1 LKVLALTMLLLAVVL
16 QATAQGPESFNGSKP
31 NGVRL
36 RIFLDCE
43 SFCFEDEIRDEVDFV
58 EYVRDR
64 FASDVHVL
72 ITDSDTGS
80 GGEESTVS
88 FIGLGRFEGANHT
101 LRAVTI
107 VGESEVS
114 QRQSLANTIK
124 IGLLQYVASSGVGSD
139 FQLDVDMGS
148 SQRSLEPVDDPWNH
162 WVFSISGNGSLNGEE
177 SERELSFNVEVG
189 ADRVTDNWNL
199 SFGTEFD
206 QEKERI
212 EREGRPTINTSSH
225 TREFRWLLVKSLG
238 DHWSAGARGALESST
253 FSNTKLELSG
263 APAIEYN
270 FYPYSQY
277 ARRQL
282 RLLYSIGQHWVR
294 YYEET
299 LFAKTRERLGRQEV
313 SLSLDQQEEWGEIEA
328 SFEVS
333 NYLPGFSRYRMDFNG
348 EFSINLAQGLEF
360 DISGGAS
367 RIRDQLSV
375 PRRGITDEERLLEL
389 RELQSGYEYDFSVG
403 FTYTF
408 GSIFSTIVNPRFGE

>member
-1 LKVLALTMLLLAVVL
+1 LKFLLLHLLLLAL
-16 QATAQGPESFNGSKP
+16 WCAPAAAQTPEGAAPATDAA
-31 NGVRL
+31 RL

-43 SFCFEDEIRDEVDFV
+43 FFCFEDEIRDEVDFV

-72 ITDSDTGS
+72 VTDSETGS

-88 FIGLGRFEGANHT
+88 FIGMGRYEGVNHT

-124 IGLLQYVASSGVGSD
+124 IGLLQYLASSGVGSD
-139 FQLDVDMGS
+139 FQVDVDLGS
-148 SQRSLEPVDDPWNH
+148 GQRSLGPVDDPWNH
-162 WVFSISGNGSLNGEE
+162 WVFSISGDGSLNGEE
-177 SERELSFNVEVG
+177 SEREFSFNVEAG

-199 SFGTEFD
+199 SFGTEFQ

-212 EREGRPTINTSSH
+212 EREDRPTINTSSH

-238 DHWSAGARGALESST
+238 EHWSAGARGALESST
-253 FSNTKLELSG
+253 FNNTKWELSA
-263 APAIEYN
+263 APALEYN

-277 ARRQL
+277 SRRQL
-282 RLLYSIGQHWVR
+282 RVLYSIGQHRVQ

-299 LFAKTRERLGRQEV
+299 LFAKTRETLGRQEV

-333 NYLPGFSRYRMDFNG
+333 NYLPGFGRYRMDFNS

-375 PRRGITDEERLLEL
+375 PSRGITDEERLLEL